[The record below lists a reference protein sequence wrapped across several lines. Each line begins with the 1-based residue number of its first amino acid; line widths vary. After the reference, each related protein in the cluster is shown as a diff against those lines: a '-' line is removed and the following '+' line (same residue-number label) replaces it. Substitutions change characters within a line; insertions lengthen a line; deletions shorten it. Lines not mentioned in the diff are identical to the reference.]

1 MKSAK
6 TNKGNQRVV
15 ESSSDKKMGGNKNIH
30 TGPLGG
36 KYVIVLCDGKRVKK
50 YLKKK
55 H

>member
-1 MKSAK
+1 MQNSIKDNKSQK
-6 TNKGNQRVV
+6 SKNNNNKL
-15 ESSSDKKMGGNKNIH
+15 GGNKTIH

-36 KYVIVLCDGKRVKK
+36 KYVIVLCDGKKVKK

>member
-1 MKSAK
+1 MQNK
-6 TNKGNQRVV
+6 T
-15 ESSSDKKMGGNKNIH
+15 GGNKTIH

-36 KYVIVLCDGKRVKK
+36 KYVIVMCNGKKVKK